1 MKVRVC
7 VAFQKQQNCYY
18 LVNVKLCFNI
28 VSVEFRIAI
37 SGGSSEEESEKSP
50 GPTGCFSILSVTGLD
65 TVELY

>member
-1 MKVRVC
+1 M
-7 VAFQKQQNCYY
+7 
-18 LVNVKLCFNI
+18 
-28 VSVEFRIAI
+28 SVEFRIAI